1 MKYYHLIIS
10 SLGLAFLQFCL
21 KHIFHLSASATM
33 NHLFIGLQGLL
44 LVTYSLLMIGF
55 VLVKPNK
62 KTTKK
67 TTKKT
72 ASSTNQPTPQTSNDE
87 RWLKA
92 S

>member
-1 MKYYHLIIS
+1 MKYYHLIIG

-21 KHIFHLSASATM
+21 KHIFHLSASATV

-62 KTTKK
+62 KTPKK
-67 TTKKT
+67 P

>member
-21 KHIFHLSASATM
+21 KNIFHLSASATV

-67 TTKKT
+67 P

>member
-1 MKYYHLIIS
+1 
-10 SLGLAFLQFCL
+10 
-21 KHIFHLSASATM
+21 
-33 NHLFIGLQGLL
+33 
-44 LVTYSLLMIGF
+44 MIGF

-67 TTKKT
+67 P

-87 RWLKA
+87 HWLKA

>member
-21 KHIFHLSASATM
+21 KHIFHLSASATV

-67 TTKKT
+67 T
-72 ASSTNQPTPQTSNDE
+72 ASSTNHPTPQTSNDE

>member
-21 KHIFHLSASATM
+21 KHIFHLSASATV

-67 TTKKT
+67 P
-72 ASSTNQPTPQTSNDE
+72 ASSTNQPTSQTSNDE

>member
-21 KHIFHLSASATM
+21 KHIFHLSASATV
-33 NHLFIGLQGLL
+33 NHLFVGLQGLL
-44 LVTYSLLMIGF
+44 LVTYSLLMIAF

-67 TTKKT
+67 P

>member
-21 KHIFHLSASATM
+21 KHIFHLSASATV

-67 TTKKT
+67 L

>member
-21 KHIFHLSASATM
+21 KYIFHLSASATV

-67 TTKKT
+67 PV
-72 ASSTNQPTPQTSNDE
+72 SSTNQPTPQTSNDE

>member
-1 MKYYHLIIS
+1 MKYYHLIIG

-21 KHIFHLSASATM
+21 KHIFHLSASATV

-67 TTKKT
+67 P

>member
-21 KHIFHLSASATM
+21 KHIFHLSASATV

-44 LVTYSLLMIGF
+44 IVTYSLLMIGF

-67 TTKKT
+67 P

>member
-21 KHIFHLSASATM
+21 KHIFHLSASATV

-62 KTTKK
+62 KITKK
-67 TTKKT
+67 PV
-72 ASSTNQPTPQTSNDE
+72 SSTNQPTSQTSNDE

>member
-21 KHIFHLSASATM
+21 KHIFHLSASATV

-67 TTKKT
+67 P

>member
-21 KHIFHLSASATM
+21 RHIFHLSASATV

-67 TTKKT
+67 P

>member
-21 KHIFHLSASATM
+21 KHIFHLPASATV

-67 TTKKT
+67 P

>member
-21 KHIFHLSASATM
+21 KHIFHLSASATV

-44 LVTYSLLMIGF
+44 LVTYTLLMIGF

-67 TTKKT
+67 P

>member
-21 KHIFHLSASATM
+21 KHIFHLSASATV

-44 LVTYSLLMIGF
+44 LVAYSLLMIGF

-67 TTKKT
+67 P